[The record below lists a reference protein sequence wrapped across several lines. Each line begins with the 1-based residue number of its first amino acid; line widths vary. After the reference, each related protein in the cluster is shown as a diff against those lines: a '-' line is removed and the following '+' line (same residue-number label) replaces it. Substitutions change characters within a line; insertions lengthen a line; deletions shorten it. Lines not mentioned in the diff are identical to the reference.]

1 MFLNILQNFSV
12 ELGLVAIILG
22 LLILDIL
29 FKKDSHARR
38 KQLGSW
44 SIALVA
50 VLLVI
55 HFFSWGNLG
64 SFLFGTFIQD
74 KLSYFFKGFFLLAA
88 LFVLLMSREYS
99 IQLERGHSEFYL
111 LILLSTLGM
120 ITLSSAQDFIL
131 LFVSLELVTISF
143 YIMTTYLRTDPKSIE
158 AGLKYLVL
166 GALSSGFLLY
176 GISFI
181 YGITGSTQFDA
192 IAQYPLDNPMT
203 SKGLLFGFLLVIAG
217 IGFKIAS
224 VPFHLWVPDV
234 YEGAPTPITAFLSVG
249 SKAAGLVILIRLI
262 VIIFP
267 NFESQCIL
275 LLSVLSAMTLIYGN
289 LGAIPQK
296 NIKRFLGYSSIG
308 HAGYLLM
315 GYAAGSSLGLS
326 AVLYYIL
333 SYLFTNLG
341 AFLIIV
347 IFFNATKSDDMA
359 EYSGLSQRSPFL
371 AGSMLIALMSLAGIP
386 PLAGFFGKF
395 LLISAAVQSGLVW
408 LAIIGAIN
416 VIISLYYYLVIVK
429 RMYIQ
434 EPTVSTS
441 IPVSLPMRVG
451 IIASLIGMIGLGI
464 YQEPVLKLASIAV
477 KGFF

>member
-1 MFLNILQNFSV
+1 
-12 ELGLVAIILG
+12 
-22 LLILDIL
+22 
-29 FKKDSHARR
+29 
-38 KQLGSW
+38 
-44 SIALVA
+44 
-50 VLLVI
+50 
-55 HFFSWGNLG
+55 
-64 SFLFGTFIQD
+64 
-74 KLSYFFKGFFLLAA
+74 
-88 LFVLLMSREYS
+88 
-99 IQLERGHSEFYL
+99 
-111 LILLSTLGM
+111 
-120 ITLSSAQDFIL
+120 
-131 LFVSLELVTISF
+131 
-143 YIMTTYLRTDPKSIE
+143 
-158 AGLKYLVL
+158 
-166 GALSSGFLLY
+166 
-176 GISFI
+176 
-181 YGITGSTQFDA
+181 
-192 IAQYPLDNPMT
+192 
-203 SKGLLFGFLLVIAG
+203 
-217 IGFKIAS
+217 
-224 VPFHLWVPDV
+224 
-234 YEGAPTPITAFLSVG
+234 
-249 SKAAGLVILIRLI
+249 
-262 VIIFP
+262 
-267 NFESQCIL
+267 
-275 LLSVLSAMTLIYGN
+275 
-289 LGAIPQK
+289 
-296 NIKRFLGYSSIG
+296 
-308 HAGYLLM
+308 M